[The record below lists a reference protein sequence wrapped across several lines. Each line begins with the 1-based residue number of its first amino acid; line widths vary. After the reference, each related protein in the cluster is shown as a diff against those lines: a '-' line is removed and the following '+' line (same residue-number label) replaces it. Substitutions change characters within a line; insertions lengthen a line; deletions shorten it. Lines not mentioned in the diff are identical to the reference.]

1 LCCGSHFIYSQ
12 TYLLRL
18 FIAGYVVGLYVLDD
32 SDHQAVIWQG
42 DAIWQL
48 FVFSAV
54 VAPLV
59 AAYLVWDWWRDHW
72 KSHPVARTLAL
83 YSNSNAGWISI
94 ASDIN
99 IEFRR

>member
-1 LCCGSHFIYSQ
+1 M
-12 TYLLRL
+12 
-18 FIAGYVVGLYVLDD
+18 GLYILDD
-32 SDHQAVIWQG
+32 SNHQAIFWQG
-42 DAIWQL
+42 GAIWQL
-48 FVFSAV
+48 FVFSSV

-72 KSHPVARTLAL
+72 KSHPVARTLAMF
-83 YSNSNAGWISI
+83 YNPNAGWISV